1 MTTITIEAAI
11 QDLQKWLSGNCGC
24 QLRCEAGPDAKDPD
38 FITYVAELTVVAEED
53 GADEQV
59 EVGAGDTLADA
70 LIALQ
75 RSAGGHPYDAYRT
88 LTCAGVPGCHIE
100 SPGSSGSAT
109 RRLSGSSSPKGS

>member
-1 MTTITIEAAI
+1 MTTITIEGTL

-24 QLRCEAGPDAKDPD
+24 QLRCAAGPDAKDPD

-75 RSAGGHPYDAYRT
+75 RSAGGHPYDAYKT
-88 LTCAGVPGCHIE
+88 LTCEGVPG
-100 SPGSSGSAT
+100 
-109 RRLSGSSSPKGS
+109 